1 MSVDEDLVVPAASY
15 IQPEVVL
22 AVMAREGAHRL
33 SDLNSVRVF
42 ALAMLGG
49 AFITVGA
56 LFSVLLAT
64 GASGSGAFYL
74 LEGLGFSTGFF
85 FVILSHGV
93 LFTEAN
99 VVLPT
104 TLSLTGAKAL
114 LVARFWG
121 LAWVGNFVGALITA
135 SAIGFAQRYSPAVHT
150 QLNEIVATKMSFQA
164 AGGAD
169 SWIRVVISGMLAN
182 WLVGMAA
189 FFALMGRTIFGKY
202 IPVLLAV
209 TAFVT
214 AGFQHSPANMGFF
227 SLSHALGGGP
237 DWVDAF
243 VWNLI
248 PAGIGNMLG
257 GALLVALPLSWAFRT
272 RRFSARP
279 APSASSGG
287 APVDPRTGTTA

>member
-1 MSVDEDLVVPAASY
+1 
-15 IQPEVVL
+15 
-22 AVMAREGAHRL
+22 
-33 SDLNSVRVF
+33 
-42 ALAMLGG
+42 
-49 AFITVGA
+49 
-56 LFSVLLAT
+56 
-64 GASGSGAFYL
+64 L

-85 FVILSHGV
+85 FVILAHGV

-104 TLSLTGAKAL
+104 TLSLAGARVL

-150 QLNEIVATKMSFQA
+150 QLNEIVATKMSFQV

-169 SWIRVVISGMLAN
+169 DWTRVVISGMLAN

-214 AGFQHSPANMGFF
+214 AGFQHSLANMGFF

-272 RRFSARP
+272 RRFSPRP

-287 APVDPRTGTTA
+287 APVDHRTGTTP